1 MKIGE
6 AVQRWWKK
14 QGELSG
20 KPWAILLIIGLL
32 LAVIAWPTGDG
43 EKNAKGNER
52 DPAKEG
58 DERIAQGVNN
68 LTYEEQLEEKLEAI
82 LSKVKGVGEVKVMI
96 TLISSSEL
104 VLQVDEQNMT
114 DKVSE
119 TDGDGGTTSSIQ
131 SEHTRETVL
140 TGSAEG
146 PFVIKE
152 INPQVSGVL
161 ILAQGAGSAAVKNEI
176 CEAVEA
182 LFNLPIHKIK
192 VLEAE

>member
-1 MKIGE
+1 M
-6 AVQRWWKK
+6 
-14 QGELSG
+14 SG

-68 LTYEEQLEEKLEAI
+68 LTYEEQLEGKLEAI

-119 TDGDGGTTSSIQ
+119 TDSDGGTTNSIQ
-131 SEHTRETVL
+131 SENTRETVL

>member
-6 AVQRWWKK
+6 AVQQWWKK
-14 QGELSG
+14 QAELSG

-68 LTYEEQLEEKLEAI
+68 LTYEEQLEGKLEAI

-119 TDGDGGTTSSIQ
+119 TDSDGGTTSSIQ
-131 SEHTRETVL
+131 SENTRETVL

>member
-6 AVQRWWKK
+6 AVQQWWKK
-14 QGELSG
+14 QAELSG

-43 EKNAKGNER
+43 EKNSKGNER

-68 LTYEEQLEEKLEAI
+68 LTYEEQLEGKLEAI
-82 LSKVKGVGEVKVMI
+82 LSKVKGAGEVEVMI
-96 TLISSSEL
+96 TLMSSSEL

-131 SEHTRETVL
+131 SENTRETVL